1 MPERRET
8 GERDAL
14 RSAEPV
20 GAIALAGVFLVLS
33 PAALEAGWWLLL
45 GIGAAAALTVIGA
58 VADSGR
64 EVLVGPTGEWLALA
78 GRALGASALALTAA
92 DHVLGAAARPVAV
105 LLLVAVTVFVL
116 RGGVVRPALAR
127 ALGVLV
133 LLLLAA
139 AAVTVLVTPSVVAPS
154 DTVIGGAEGAT
165 TAAAYALLLVA
176 PPASGARVRL
186 RSALVTTGAVAL
198 AASALG
204 AGLLLLVGPAVLA
217 ATPTP
222 LLAAAAGT
230 AAEPLV
236 AIAAVLA
243 CVLALVVLLRRDAS
257 ALVRLVRA
265 GEIPGPLAGTSART
279 GVPVAPQ
286 LLVCLVSVLSV
297 VILDADAL
305 LAFAVGAGLL
315 VLLLRRIEQAELR
328 SWAAVVS
335 AVGALVLLLALP
347 AATAAAV
354 AVLLAVLLIVQA
366 FRR

>member
-1 MPERRET
+1 MPERPGGSAGAAAR
-8 GERDAL
+8 L
-14 RSAEPV
+14 REPV
-20 GAIALAGVFLVLS
+20 GAVALAGVFLVYA

-45 GIGAAAALTVIGA
+45 GIGVAAALTVVGA
-58 VADSGR
+58 IADSGR
-64 EVLVGPTGEWLALA
+64 EVRDGPTGEWLALA

-92 DHVLGAAARPVAV
+92 DHVLGAAARPAAV

-116 RGGVVRPALAR
+116 RGGVLRPALAR
-127 ALGVLV
+127 VLGVLV

-139 AAVTVLVTPSVVAPS
+139 AAVIVLVTPPVVPPS

-165 TAAAYALLLVA
+165 TAAAYALLLF
-176 PPASGARVRL
+176 PPAPAGAPVRP
-186 RSALVTTGAVAL
+186 RSVLVTTAVVAL
-198 AASALG
+198 AAAALG
-204 AGLLLLVGPAVLA
+204 AGLLLVLGPAALA
-217 ATPTP
+217 ETPTP
-222 LLAAAAGT
+222 LRAAVAGT

-243 CVLALVVLLRRDAS
+243 CLLALVALLRRDAS

-265 GEIPGPLAGTSART
+265 GELPGPLARTSVRT
-279 GVPVAPQ
+279 GAPVAGQ
-286 LLVCLVSVLSV
+286 LVVCVVSVLSV

-328 SWAAVVS
+328 SWSALVS
-335 AVGALVLLLALP
+335 AAGALVLLLALP

-354 AVLLAVLLIVQA
+354 AVLLAALLIVRA
-366 FRR
+366 FRS